1 MSTTDD
7 YDSDRKPG
15 ESFSTVSLHHGQTLD
30 SDHRARAPPI
40 YASTS
45 FAFEDAAHG
54 ADVSQRR
61 AVLFLAVS
69 FQVPVAVQQRFF
81 SLFFT
86 PWLLVL
92 TFLLHFFLHFFLFSR
107 TFFFFFLFVSR
118 FVFNLQK
125 SCLPFAN

>member
-61 AVLFLAVS
+61 AMLFLTVS
-69 FQVPVAVQQRFF
+69 IQVPVAAQQRSFLC
-81 SLFFT
+81 SL
-86 PWLLVL
+86 L
-92 TFLLHFFLHFFLFSR
+92 SG
-107 TFFFFFLFVSR
+107 
-118 FVFNLQK
+118 
-125 SCLPFAN
+125 CLS

>member
-1 MSTTDD
+1 MTSLNQSKVAIVINHEFSKIQTYTPIHTVSKHHKPFNLTMSTTDD

-61 AVLFLAVS
+61 AVLFLTVS
-69 FQVPVAVQQRFF
+69 IQVPVAAQHRSFLC
-81 SLFFT
+81 SL
-86 PWLLVL
+86 L
-92 TFLLHFFLHFFLFSR
+92 R
-107 TFFFFFLFVSR
+107 G
-118 FVFNLQK
+118 
-125 SCLPFAN
+125 CLS

>member
-69 FQVPVAVQQRFF
+69 FQVPVAAQQRFF
-81 SLFFT
+81 FSVLYFVVACPDLSSSLFPPF
-86 PWLLVL
+86 
-92 TFLLHFFLHFFLFSR
+92 FFLPD
-107 TFFFFFLFVSR
+107 FFFFLPFR
-118 FVFNLQK
+118 F
-125 SCLPFAN
+125 PFCF

>member
-1 MSTTDD
+1 MNSFSITIPRFMKFSTSQFRKIQLIPASYPAPNKKPFNLTMSTTDD

-61 AVLFLAVS
+61 AMLFLTVS
-69 FQVPVAVQQRFF
+69 IQVPVAAQQRSFLC
-81 SLFFT
+81 SL
-86 PWLLVL
+86 L
-92 TFLLHFFLHFFLFSR
+92 SG
-107 TFFFFFLFVSR
+107 
-118 FVFNLQK
+118 
-125 SCLPFAN
+125 CLS

>member
-61 AVLFLAVS
+61 AVLFLTVS
-69 FQVPVAVQQRFF
+69 IQVPVAAQHRSFLC
-81 SLFFT
+81 SL
-86 PWLLVL
+86 L
-92 TFLLHFFLHFFLFSR
+92 R
-107 TFFFFFLFVSR
+107 G
-118 FVFNLQK
+118 
-125 SCLPFAN
+125 CLS